1 MFTKTQQTCLHWK
14 LPSGQMLAKEYTS
27 RSRWLKQLNNTVN
40 GGADSHEDY

>member
-1 MFTKTQQTCLHWK
+1 MFTKMQTQQLWK
-14 LPSGQMLAKEYTS
+14 MPSGQKLAKEYQS